1 MRTSEFDD
9 FMEVVRTSELDHM
22 VEEKRGVY
30 VRTNSLAAALAGSK
44 ALLRCY

>member
-9 FMEVVRTSELDHM
+9 FMEVVRTSELDHV

-30 VRTNSLAAALAGSK
+30 VRANSLAAVLAGIK
-44 ALLRCY
+44 ALLRRY